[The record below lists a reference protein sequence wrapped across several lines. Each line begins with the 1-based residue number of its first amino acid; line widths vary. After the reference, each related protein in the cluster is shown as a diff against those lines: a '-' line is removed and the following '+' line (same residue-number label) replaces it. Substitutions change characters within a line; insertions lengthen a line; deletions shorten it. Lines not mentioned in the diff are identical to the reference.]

1 MASNGLVANKLK
13 TEFLL
18 LNERDKDNTEDALT
32 QIRVGDT
39 LVQRSTSTKLLG
51 IIIEESQ
58 DWSEHFKQLKTS
70 LNQRLFVIRRIK
82 RQLPAAKLMSIVH
95 SLWVSKLRYGLQ
107 LCTKVTLKE
116 EERRSASMKS
126 LQLTQNRLLRAINNT
141 KVKDKISIK
150 SMLSKFGLLSVNQL
164 AAQIKLTEVWKSIHV
179 ENYAITLAPYN
190 EYQILPDITLRPRLN
205 RVFNDSSRLKV
216 AAHSFNVDAAR
227 LWNQA
232 PDQITNARTLSEA
245 KSTILKHVKTLP
257 V

>member
-1 MASNGLVANKLK
+1 MVVYDWVFITTFKAIRWCFELGHHNGA
-13 TEFLL
+13 TIF
-18 LNERDKDNTEDALT
+18 
-32 QIRVGDT
+32 
-39 LVQRSTSTKLLG
+39 G
-51 IIIEESQ
+51 IIE
-58 DWSEHFKQLKTS
+58 
-70 LNQRLFVIRRIK
+70 IK
-82 RQLPAAKLMSIVH
+82 FA
-95 SLWVSKLRYGLQ
+95 
-107 LCTKVTLKE
+107 
-116 EERRSASMKS
+116 MKS
-126 LQLTQNRLLRAINNT
+126 LQLTQNRLLRAIINT

>member
-1 MASNGLVANKLK
+1 
-13 TEFLL
+13 
-18 LNERDKDNTEDALT
+18 
-32 QIRVGDT
+32 
-39 LVQRSTSTKLLG
+39 
-51 IIIEESQ
+51 
-58 DWSEHFKQLKTS
+58 
-70 LNQRLFVIRRIK
+70 
-82 RQLPAAKLMSIVH
+82 MSIVQ

-205 RVFNDSSRLKV
+205 SVQWLFKTKGSSSQFQCGRCQALESSSRSDHQCKDPFRSQIYYFKTCEVIACLKNYRIFIV
-216 AAHSFNVDAAR
+216 ID
-227 LWNQA
+227 
-232 PDQITNARTLSEA
+232 
-245 KSTILKHVKTLP
+245 VKT
-257 V
+257 